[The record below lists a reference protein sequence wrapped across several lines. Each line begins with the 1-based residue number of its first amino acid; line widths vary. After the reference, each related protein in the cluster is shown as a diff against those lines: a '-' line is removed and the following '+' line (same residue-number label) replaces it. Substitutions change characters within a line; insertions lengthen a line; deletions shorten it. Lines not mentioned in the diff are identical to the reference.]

1 MATHKSAEKRNRQS
15 LKKKAVN
22 KQRKSE
28 LKTAVKLV
36 RTAKDKETAERE
48 LKKAIASLD
57 KMASKKIIHKNK
69 AANQKSKLTRLVNR
83 LSKDY

>member
-15 LKKKAVN
+15 LKKKVVN

-57 KMASKKIIHKNK
+57 RMASKKIIHKNK

-83 LSKDY
+83 LS